1 MAGIYIHI
9 PFCRQACHYCNF
21 HFSTSLR
28 GKNDL
33 LSALLNEIGERRDYL
48 SGQRI
53 DTIYFGG
60 GTPSIL
66 SAEELYR
73 IIDAI
78 EMQFDV
84 DPAVERTLEANPD
97 DVSNTL
103 SRAWRELGINR
114 ISLGVQ
120 SFQDKE
126 LRWMNRAHDASQA
139 VNSIEIL
146 RREGFENITAD
157 LIYGSP
163 LLDDQQWKENL
174 DRMIA
179 FGIPHLS
186 CYALTVEPKTALAHQ
201 ITSEKNADVDPDRQ
215 AIQFEI
221 LMDTLSGAGFEHYEI
236 SNFAKPGYRS
246 RHNSSYWQ
254 GAHYLGI
261 GPAAHSYNGVE
272 RRWNIAN
279 NAAYI
284 SGILSGNRYW
294 EEEVL
299 TESNRLNEYIM
310 TALRLQEGISTER
323 IVSEWGQSA
332 AESLSKQADRFISE
346 GLLEKDGS
354 FIRLTR
360 AGKFLADG
368 IAAEMFV

>member
-1 MAGIYIHI
+1 
-9 PFCRQACHYCNF
+9 
-21 HFSTSLR
+21 
-28 GKNDL
+28 
-33 LSALLNEIGERRDYL
+33 
-48 SGQRI
+48 
-53 DTIYFGG
+53 
-60 GTPSIL
+60 
-66 SAEELYR
+66 
-73 IIDAI
+73 
-78 EMQFDV
+78 
-84 DPAVERTLEANPD
+84 
-97 DVSNTL
+97 
-103 SRAWRELGINR
+103 
-114 ISLGVQ
+114 
-120 SFQDKE
+120 
-126 LRWMNRAHDASQA
+126 
-139 VNSIEIL
+139 
-146 RREGFENITAD
+146 
-157 LIYGSP
+157 